1 MKKLTSLIIFV
12 GLAINVSGQE
22 EPKNLKEA
30 FKADWLIGT
39 WETKNDDG
47 QVTSQTFGWKIQDV
61 LMFKESKGSDG
72 KVGSFAIISL
82 DTDEGK
88 VLMHYHSSRGRT
100 SIEEVQFEGN
110 KVIRTANWKSKKL
123 SKEQIESRV
132 ESIVEGRLASGAVQ
146 EEGVAELKQNVRNFL
161 NNRKTSG
168 TNKTTYEKQG
178 ADKMVATSARKDES
192 GQFVAIR
199 RRGRGGS
206 GPVTYTRKKE

>member
-12 GLAINVSGQE
+12 GLAINVSGQDQ
-22 EPKNLKEA
+22 PKNLKEA

-61 LMFKESKGSDG
+61 LMFKEFKGSDG
-72 KVGSFAIISL
+72 KVRSFSIISL

-88 VLMHYHSSRGRT
+88 VLMHHHSSSRT
-100 SIEEVQFEGN
+100 SIEELQVEGN
-110 KVIRTANWKSKKL
+110 KVIRTNNWQRKKR

-132 ESIVEGRLASGAVQ
+132 EYAVANRLASGAVQ
-146 EEGVAELKQNVRNFL
+146 EEGVAELKQNL
-161 NNRKTSG
+161 RKYFQRTSG
-168 TNKTTYEKQG
+168 TNKVTYEKQG
-178 ADKMVATSARKDES
+178 ADKMVTTFARKDES
-192 GQFVAIR
+192 GQFVAGL
-199 RRGRGGS
+199 GRGGRGGR

>member
-1 MKKLTSLIIFV
+1 MKKLTSLLIFV
-12 GLAINVSGQE
+12 GLAFNVSGQDQ
-22 EPKNLKEA
+22 PKNLKEA

-88 VLMHYHSSRGRT
+88 VLMNYHSSRRT
-100 SIEEVQFEGN
+100 SIEELQVEGN
-110 KVIRTANWKSKKL
+110 KVIRTNNWQRKKR
-123 SKEQIESRV
+123 SKEQIESWVERV
-132 ESIVEGRLASGAVQ
+132 VANRLASGAVQ
-146 EEGVAELKQNVRNFL
+146 EEGVAELKQNVRKSQQ
-161 NNRKTSG
+161 RTSG
-168 TNKTTYEKQG
+168 TNKTTYEKKG
-178 ADKMVATSARKDES
+178 ADKMVRTFARKDES
-192 GQFVAIR
+192 GQFVAG
-199 RRGRGGS
+199 RGRGGS

>member
-1 MKKLTSLIIFV
+1 MKKLTSLLIFV
-12 GLAINVSGQE
+12 GLAFNVSGQE

-61 LMFKESKGSDG
+61 LMFRESKGSDG
-72 KVGSFAIISL
+72 KVRSFAIISL

-88 VLMHYHSSRGRT
+88 VLMHYHSSRGA
-100 SIEEVQFEGN
+100 SIGELQVEGN
-110 KVIRTANWKSKKL
+110 KVIRTNNWQRKKRA
-123 SKEQIESRV
+123 KEQIESWVERV
-132 ESIVEGRLASGAVQ
+132 VANRLASGAVQ

-168 TNKTTYEKQG
+168 TDKFTYEKQG
-178 ADKMVATSARKDES
+178 ADKMVTTFARKDES
-192 GQFVAIR
+192 GQFVAGR
-199 RRGRGGS
+199 GRGGRGGS